1 MNELRE
7 SSENPMNT
15 TRSTRER
22 DIAHVLHGYTNL
34 KSHEQKGPMVI
45 ESGEGIYVT
54 DSAGR
59 RYIEAMAGLWNV
71 SLGFSEPRLADA
83 AARQP
88 RRVPFFHNFSPQT
101 HTPCSC

>member
-1 MNELRE
+1 MHELRE
-7 SSENPMNT
+7 SSENPMST

-22 DIAHVLHGYTNL
+22 DIAHLLHGYTNL
-34 KSHEQKGPMVI
+34 KAHENKGPMVI

-59 RYIEAMAGLWNV
+59 RYIEALAGLWNV

-83 AARQP
+83 PPPQRG
-88 RRVPFFHNFSPQT
+88 RVPLYHNFPPQ
-101 HTPCSC
+101 S